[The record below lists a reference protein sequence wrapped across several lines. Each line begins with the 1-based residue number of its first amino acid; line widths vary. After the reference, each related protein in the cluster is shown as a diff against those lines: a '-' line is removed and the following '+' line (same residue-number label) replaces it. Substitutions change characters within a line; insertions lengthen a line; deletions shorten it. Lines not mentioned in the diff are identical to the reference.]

1 MKNKMIP
8 INEAEGIFYP
18 AFDKNLCDDTQ
29 VDIEGGTIE
38 RLWDTLEFA
47 GGREFT
53 IHWSGEADLH
63 RYDRV
68 NCFITVPAKAVIR
81 GEGVLDGKKVELFS
95 VTCGDTAPL
104 ELKSKI
110 LKDLDS
116 HKSLTEITFHIYS
129 QMKKNMVLLSWIG
142 GVNSRKEPEL
152 ERRFHKKINPEW
164 PGMLNFK
171 KPGTVSGNLI
181 FTREEAQELKK
192 IILEDSKLKNIL
204 IKNAQCAME
213 IQPEELI
220 REFAPV
226 KEHLYRFV
234 RVRDRGRAC
243 MENHI
248 LNLAVAGF
256 ILDEEKYSNLA
267 ARMILS
273 LVQMKWFEGPSC
285 CMEGSQ
291 FHHVCFT
298 EDHTS
303 SEICMA
309 LEFLEG
315 IFTDEALAMILKRLE
330 EAYELIKEKCKEP
343 GYRNYMNQGIV
354 GNRGAMLNACVLHQY
369 QGGYEREIDECY
381 QRHSRIIDQYLSEDG
396 HCAEGIGYYEYSFQT
411 SILLWHVYAKQSGR
425 AFREVLPKRFKRSGR
440 YVEAMLSSISPRGE
454 KVPVNCTAPGDGGS
468 TEISTMLLICMMMA
482 NGIRGGSGYLAE
494 RLKGAEN
501 LNLMQSFDLLFYLYY
516 RRYVVAEKGT
526 AEKRGEVLFQKE
538 GLASYHFP
546 GGKLLVLAERN
557 PYTGHF
563 HEDRGTVILE
573 AEGKVLLPDLGTTNY
588 ANPLC
593 LLMEKKEY
601 HNLAYPKDL
610 IMEVA
615 SKRGISAAREAA
627 YHITKELRPEDMQT
641 PQARIIY
648 AHETGDGYAFE
659 VETGMLYGK
668 EITGTRTGNLNLEQK
683 SLTITDCWEFR
694 EKHCVVVSYLSYSPW
709 NLLGDSAVCRDMK
722 IEFFAEQPLL
732 MDQEKGMSDWKG
744 TPVYVLHVVTQRQEK
759 HKIESIIKWDARY
772 APCIWN

>member
-29 VDIEGGTIE
+29 VAIEGGTIQ

-116 HKSLTEITFHIYS
+116 HKYLTEITFHICS
-129 QMKKNMVLLSWIG
+129 KMIKNMVLLSWIG
-142 GVNSRKEPEL
+142 GVNSRKEPEI
-152 ERRFHKKINPEW
+152 EHKFHKNMNPEW
-164 PGMLNFK
+164 PGMLYLK

-181 FTREEAQELKK
+181 FSLEDALKLKK
-192 IILEDSKLKNIL
+192 IILEDSQLKSIL
-204 IKNAQCAME
+204 IKNAECAME
-213 IQPEELI
+213 IQPEEQIL
-220 REFAPV
+220 EFAPV

-248 LNLAVAGF
+248 LNLAVAGY
-256 ILDEEKYSNLA
+256 ILEEEKYSNLS

-309 LEFLEG
+309 LEFLGG
-315 IFTDEALAMILKRLE
+315 IFTDEALSMILKRLE
-330 EAYELIKEKCKEP
+330 EAYELINEKCREP

-354 GNRGAMLNACVLHQY
+354 GNRGAMLNACALRQY
-369 QGGYEREIDECY
+369 RGGYEREIEECY

-396 HCAEGIGYYEYSFQT
+396 HCAEGIGYFEYSFQT
-411 SILLWHVYAKQSGR
+411 SILLWHVYGKQTGR
-425 AFREVLPKRFKRSGR
+425 PFHEVLPKRFIRSGK
-440 YVEAMLSSISPRGE
+440 YIEAMLSSISPRGE
-454 KVPVNCTAPGDGGS
+454 KIPVNCTALGDGGS

-494 RLKGAEN
+494 RLKSAEN
-501 LNLMQSFDLLFYLYY
+501 LNYMQNFDLLFYLFY
-516 RRYVVAEKGT
+516 RKYAVTEAST
-526 AEKRGEVLFQKE
+526 AENKREVLFQEE
-538 GLASYHFP
+538 GLASFQFP

-573 AEGKVLLPDLGTTNY
+573 VEGKVLLPDLGTTNY

-610 IMEVA
+610 MMEVS
-615 SKRGISAAREAA
+615 SKRGIAAAREAA
-627 YHITKELRPEDMQT
+627 YPITEELRSEDMQT

-648 AHETGDGYAFE
+648 ARETEDGYAFE

-668 EITGTRTGNLNLEQK
+668 EIIGTRTGKLSLEQK
-683 SLTITDCWEFR
+683 SLSISDCWDFR
-694 EKHCVVVSYLSYSPW
+694 EEHCVVVSYLSYSPW
-709 NLLGDSAVCRDMK
+709 KTLGNLAVCRDMK
-722 IEFFAEQPLL
+722 IEFHAEQPLL
-732 MDQEKGMSDWKG
+732 MDLETGMSDWKG
-744 TPVYVLHVVTQRQEK
+744 APVYVLHAITQRQKK
-759 HKIESIIKWDARY
+759 HKLESIIVWDTQ
-772 APCIWN
+772 N